1 VQTNTTD
8 VDLIR
13 RFQQGDLAA
22 FESLVRR
29 YQRQVANIIFLTLGT
44 RDGLEDLA
52 QEVFIR
58 VHRSLGRFKS
68 ESTFFSWLYR
78 ITVNICIDEARK
90 RKLRRALSL
99 EFLAESNSLMT
110 RDFHADRGTDDHVL
124 REERR
129 HLVLRALQRL
139 PAIQREAIILREYE
153 ELTYEEIAETLGITV
168 QAVKSRLFRAR
179 TELERLLKPY
189 MGTES

>member
-13 RFQQGDLAA
+13 RFQQGDQAA

-99 EFLAESNSLMT
+99 EFLAESNSLMM
-110 RDFHADRGTDDHVL
+110 RDFHTDRGTDDHVL

-153 ELTYEEIAETLGITV
+153 ELSYEEIAETLGITV